1 MRLVRYSA
9 SALAF
14 LCLYTMPLAA
24 QNGGTVRGQVVDSTT
39 KQSLSGVTI
48 QIQGTPRSTVTGPDG
63 NYSLGD
69 VPAGSVVVRATR
81 IGFGPQQRIVTVTA
95 GSTAEA
101 AFEMSPQASL
111 LEAVVVTGYGT
122 QRREAI
128 TGSVSSVDASAA
140 NVGVKTN
147 VSQMIQGRAAGVEVI
162 QNSGEPGAGAQILI
176 RGGSSVSA
184 KNDPLYVI
192 DGVPINNVS
201 TEPDANG
208 WTGNPSLAR
217 NPLNL
222 LNPGDIASIVVL
234 KDAASTAIYGS
245 RASNGVILIET
256 KRGQPAGGPT
266 FEYDGYVST
275 SSPSRHLDVL
285 NGNEY
290 RAFVQGSVAD
300 WRIDSTGFRGRHAG
314 ADTVFTLHFA
324 DSAAKFN
331 ALDPSHLGTLGVL
344 VSTGPNP
351 GDTARVIYNTNW
363 EGALTRSSVTH
374 NHNLAFSG
382 GTEDTRYRASVN
394 YAKEQGV
401 TLSSG
406 LERIQGRLSA
416 SHSDLNNRLRIGL
429 NVTTSRVNN
438 TYLTYEN
445 QGGFEG
451 GVFENVATFNPTQ
464 PITVTDS
471 TGTRYYEVGGTTI
484 RNPVALAN
492 QIQNVGQSIRTL
504 GNAEAEFDV
513 AHGLT
518 AKVNVGMDHSNGG
531 RQEYYPIANPLGRA
545 LGNGL
550 AQQQQL
556 ESSTQTIQTL
566 LTYDGQVGE
575 GNSLNFVGGYEY
587 SKFTRDSVSGRG
599 IGFFTDAYGFNALD
613 AATSRTTASGASDS
627 RLASFFGRANVGL
640 SDRFFVTG
648 VLRYDGSSRFSAGNK
663 WALFPGLSASWNLK
677 QGFMQGGPFSEFKVR
692 AGWGLQGN
700 PSVDPYTSL
709 ITLASGSGA
718 TYPWGDT
725 PHGGVL
731 ATSNGNTD
739 LKWEQTSQI
748 DAAVDFGLWN
758 NRISGTVE
766 YYHKNTKDLL
776 LTVDVSQ
783 PALVSTQLRNVGRLN
798 GHGLELSLNALAIS
812 RPGLTWRAGLVFA
825 ADRNKVTDLG
835 CSTDSTGTKSCPFYE
850 SADVSGQGQSGV
862 RAERVMA
869 CDPSRPGYCP
879 GYALGTFYGPVFLG
893 VDPTSGQQEFFCT
906 AATTG
911 CVNGRTTISGNPAAA
926 DYRVIGN
933 ANPDFTLGFSSQI
946 TWNRFDISF
955 LVRAVMGQD
964 VFNNTGLVYS
974 TKGNAL
980 QDKGFLKTAVSDPTG
995 IHEPAIYSSRW
1006 IENASFVRLQNIT
1019 IAYDLNLPLLMR
1031 SARSARLYVSADN
1044 LFLISGYSGLDPE
1057 VFSGTGLAVR
1067 GVDYLVYPHPRTI
1080 TGGLRLLF

>member
-1 MRLVRYSA
+1 MRFVQHSA

-14 LCLYTMPLAA
+14 LCLFTMPLAA
-24 QNGGTVRGQVVDSTT
+24 QNTGTVRGQVVDSTT
-39 KQSLSGVTI
+39 RQALAGVTV
-48 QIQGTPRSTVTGPDG
+48 QIQGTARSTLTGPDG

-81 IGFGPQQRIVTVTA
+81 IGFAPRQQVVTVSA
-95 GSTAEA
+95 GGTAEA

-222 LNPGDIASIVVL
+222 LNPGDIASITVL

-245 RASNGVILIET
+245 RASNGVILVET

-275 SSPSRHLDVL
+275 SSPSRHLEVL
-285 NGNEY
+285 DGNEY
-290 RAFVQGSVAD
+290 RSFVQGSVAD
-300 WRIDSTGFRGRHAG
+300 WRVDSTAFSGRHG
-314 ADTVFTLHFA
+314 PADTVFTLHFA
-324 DSAAKFN
+324 DSAANFN
-331 ALDPSHLGTLGVL
+331 ALDPSHLGTLG
-344 VSTGPNP
+344 
-351 GDTARVIYNTNW
+351 TANTNW
-363 EGALTRSSVTH
+363 ESALTRSSLTH
-374 NHNLAFSG
+374 NHNLSFSG

-416 SHSDLNNRLRIGL
+416 THSDLNNRLRIGL

-492 QIQNVGQSIRTL
+492 QITNIGQSTRTL

-518 AKVNVGMDHSNGG
+518 AKINVGMDHSNGG

-575 GNSLNFVGGYEY
+575 GNSLNVVGGYEY
-587 SKFTRDSVSGRG
+587 SKFKRDSVSGRG

-613 AATSRTTASGASDS
+613 AAVTRTTASGASDS
-627 RLASFFGRANVGL
+627 RLASFFGRANVGF
-640 SDRFFVTG
+640 SERFFVTG

-677 QGFMQGGPFSEFKVR
+677 QEGFMQGGPFSEFRVR

-718 TYPWGDT
+718 TYPWGDS

-731 ATSNGNTD
+731 ATSNGNPD

-748 DAAVDFGLWN
+748 DGAVDFGLWN

-766 YYHKNTKDLL
+766 YYRKNTKDLL
-776 LTVDVSQ
+776 LTVDVAQ
-783 PALVSTQLRNVGRLN
+783 PALVSTQLRNVGRLS
-798 GHGLELSLNALAIS
+798 GHGLELSLDALAIS
-812 RPGLTWRAGLVFA
+812 RPGLTWRAGIVFA

-835 CSTDSTGTKSCPFYE
+835 CSTDSTG
-850 SADVSGQGQSGV
+850 
-862 RAERVMA
+862 
-869 CDPSRPGYCP
+869 
-879 GYALGTFYGPVFLG
+879 
-893 VDPTSGQQEFFCT
+893 
-906 AATTG
+906 
-911 CVNGRTTISGNPAAA
+911 
-926 DYRVIGN
+926 
-933 ANPDFTLGFSSQI
+933 
-946 TWNRFDISF
+946 
-955 LVRAVMGQD
+955 
-964 VFNNTGLVYS
+964 
-974 TKGNAL
+974 
-980 QDKGFLKTAVSDPTG
+980 LK
-995 IHEPAIYSSRW
+995 
-1006 IENASFVRLQNIT
+1006 
-1019 IAYDLNLPLLMR
+1019 
-1031 SARSARLYVSADN
+1031 
-1044 LFLISGYSGLDPE
+1044 
-1057 VFSGTGLAVR
+1057 
-1067 GVDYLVYPHPRTI
+1067 
-1080 TGGLRLLF
+1080 